1 MVAEAK
7 EAIFFS
13 RKTIYQSIGDYSR
26 IYSDSPVAAMVPPKS
41 KLLNWALA
49 STPLTQNP

>member
-7 EAIFFS
+7 EAIVFS
-13 RKTIYQSIGDYSR
+13 RKAIHESLGDYSR
-26 IYSDSPVAAMVPPKS
+26 IYSDSPVAAMVSPIN

-49 STPLTQNP
+49 STP